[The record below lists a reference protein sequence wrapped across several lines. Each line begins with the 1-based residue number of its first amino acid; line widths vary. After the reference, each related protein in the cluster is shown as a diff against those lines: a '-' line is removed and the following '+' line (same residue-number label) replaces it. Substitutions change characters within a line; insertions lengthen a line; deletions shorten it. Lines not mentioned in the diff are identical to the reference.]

1 MAPKVDPEDLIGA
14 AEVAEILGLS
24 QAASVATYRRR
35 YGDFPQ
41 PVVNLSKSRISLWL
55 RSDVERWDAGRTK
68 RRGRPAGS

>member
-35 YGDFPQ
+35 YGDFPP
-41 PVVNLSKSRISLWL
+41 PVVHLPKSRISIWL

-68 RRGRPAGS
+68 RRGRPVGS